1 KARYF
6 PEAPAS
12 QLIGYMGENPQLI
25 QQSYAE
31 ELQKGSV
38 SLSTRLGV
46 SGLEFTF
53 DRYLR
58 TGEPTTLSYFTDAR
72 KRPLQGLDMRLYS
85 PSNPYYPVKVMTTL
99 DLTIQNKVDELLEAK
114 GIENGAIVI
123 LNADNA
129 DVLA

>member
-1 KARYF
+1 
-6 PEAPAS
+6 
-12 QLIGYMGENPQLI
+12 
-25 QQSYAE
+25 
-31 ELQKGSV
+31 
-38 SLSTRLGV
+38 
-46 SGLEFTF
+46 EFTF

-129 DVLA
+129 DVLAMSSSPSFHPQQYGKSGIAWSNKA